1 MALYTLTR
9 WNSGVKADID
19 TALEALETYL
29 ETIDD
34 AKTIYFAKCE
44 MTGRDRTQAV
54 AYALH
59 AT

>member
-1 MALYTLTR
+1 MALYVLTNY
-9 WNSGVKADID
+9 NSGVQDSLQEALD
-19 TALEALETYL
+19 ALEAYL

-44 MTGRDRTQAV
+44 MTGRDRDQAI